1 MTWTVRPQVPPG
13 LGADLPSIAP
23 AYSHDVGPA
32 PSRIAEHGQHPEPPV
47 PGNLDTTRAPG
58 EQDPVPWK
66 VACSSARPRQ
76 AGTPVPE
83 GGPRPHSPCSRAR
96 RCAIASSP
104 SGKAED
110 HHSVV
115 GPRSRPPAG
124 TGPASRPA
132 RTGRHSRCRV
142 FRRIMPS
149 GSLIRSR
156 RYRKTAV
163 SNLVPLSFFLSAY
176 AYASQDGHPQPRQRP
191 TMPTAPPHSGHTR
204 SGSGGVST
212 PANGSKL
219 GFVIAAP
226 YPRVLFRRTCLSTCR
241 SRCAR
246 GR

>member
-1 MTWTVRPQVPPG
+1 MV
-13 LGADLPSIAP
+13 SI
-23 AYSHDVGPA
+23 
-32 PSRIAEHGQHPEPPV
+32 PSRQSLGTSIRRAHPRNRTPSPGKSHAVLLVLGRLAPPCLRAGLDLIA
-47 PGNLDTTRAPG
+47 LAP
-58 EQDPVPWK
+58 
-66 VACSSARPRQ
+66 R
-76 AGTPVPE
+76 
-83 GGPRPHSPCSRAR
+83 R

-124 TGPASRPA
+124 TGSASRPA

-163 SNLVPLSFFLSAY
+163 SNLVPLSFLPSAY
-176 AYASQDGHPQPRQRP
+176 AYASQDGHPQPKQRP

>member
-1 MTWTVRPQVPPG
+1 MVSIPSRQSLGTSIRRTHPGNRTPSPGKSHAVLLVLGRLAPPC
-13 LGADLPSIAP
+13 LRADLDLIAL
-23 AYSHDVGPA
+23 A
-32 PSRIAEHGQHPEPPV
+32 
-47 PGNLDTTRAPG
+47 
-58 EQDPVPWK
+58 
-66 VACSSARPRQ
+66 PRQ
-76 AGTPVPE
+76 AVRHSLLAFRK
-83 GGPRPHSPCSRAR
+83 GG
-96 RCAIASSP
+96 
-104 SGKAED
+104 
-110 HHSVV
+110 
-115 GPRSRPPAG
+115 RPPFC
-124 TGPASRPA
+124 SRPA

-163 SNLVPLSFFLSAY
+163 SNLVPLSFLPSAY
-176 AYASQDGHPQPRQRP
+176 AYASQDGHPQPKQRP

>member
-1 MTWTVRPQVPPG
+1 MVSIPSRQSPGTSIRRAHPGNKTPSPGKSHAVLLVLGRLAPPC
-13 LGADLPSIAP
+13 LRADLDLIAL
-23 AYSHDVGPA
+23 A
-32 PSRIAEHGQHPEPPV
+32 
-47 PGNLDTTRAPG
+47 
-58 EQDPVPWK
+58 
-66 VACSSARPRQ
+66 PRQ
-76 AGTPVPE
+76 AVRHSLLAFRK
-83 GGPRPHSPCSRAR
+83 GG
-96 RCAIASSP
+96 
-104 SGKAED
+104 
-110 HHSVV
+110 
-115 GPRSRPPAG
+115 RPPFC
-124 TGPASRPA
+124 SRPA
-132 RTGRHSRCRV
+132 FAASCRDWPSQSASENRSAFPLRV

-163 SNLVPLSFFLSAY
+163 SNLVPLSFLPSAY
-176 AYASQDGHPQPRQRP
+176 AYASQDGHPQPKQRP

>member
-1 MTWTVRPQVPPG
+1 MVSIPNRQS
-13 LGADLPSIAP
+13 LGTSIRRA
-23 AYSHDVGPA
+23 H
-32 PSRIAEHGQHPEPPV
+32 
-47 PGNLDTTRAPG
+47 PGNRTPSPGKSHAVLLVLGRLAPPCLRAGLDLIAL
-58 EQDPVPWK
+58 
-66 VACSSARPRQ
+66 APRQ
-76 AGTPVPE
+76 AVRHSLLAFRK
-83 GGPRPHSPCSRAR
+83 GG
-96 RCAIASSP
+96 
-104 SGKAED
+104 
-110 HHSVV
+110 
-115 GPRSRPPAG
+115 RPPFCG
-124 TGPASRPA
+124 RPA

-163 SNLVPLSFFLSAY
+163 SNLVPLSFLPSAY
-176 AYASQDGHPQPRQRP
+176 AYASQDGHPQPKQRP
-191 TMPTAPPHSGHTR
+191 TMPTAPPHAGHTR

-226 YPRVLFRRTCLSTCR
+226 HPRVLFRRTCLSTCR

>member
-1 MTWTVRPQVPPG
+1 MV
-13 LGADLPSIAP
+13 SI
-23 AYSHDVGPA
+23 
-32 PSRIAEHGQHPEPPV
+32 PSRQSLGTSIRRTR
-47 PGNLDTTRAPG
+47 PGNRTPSPGKSHAVLLVLGRLAPPCLRAG
-58 EQDPVPWK
+58 IDLI
-66 VACSSARPRQ
+66 ALAPRQ
-76 AGTPVPE
+76 AVRHSLLAFRK
-83 GGPRPHSPCSRAR
+83 GG
-96 RCAIASSP
+96 
-104 SGKAED
+104 
-110 HHSVV
+110 
-115 GPRSRPPAG
+115 RPPFC
-124 TGPASRPA
+124 SRPA

-163 SNLVPLSFFLSAY
+163 SNLVPLSFLPSAY
-176 AYASQDGHPQPRQRP
+176 AYASQDGHPQPKQRP

-219 GFVIAAP
+219 RFVIAAP